1 MKKTDFLLRMSL
13 WGAVAIAV
21 LGVILRTVCVLFFFD
36 GDIGYF
42 NSSAVSFVTQGL
54 SVLSVVFC
62 GVVCIIIPKGVLPTS
77 DCRGTSRLSLS
88 LALPSLLLGAFAVA
102 QLISPL
108 VPSGSS
114 LSRISLFA
122 TILALGGCVCG
133 LSALLTHRADVKG
146 KCTAGLG
153 FLTAAWAILCLADLY
168 FDLLTP
174 MNSPVKTI
182 MEFAFL
188 SVALLAIT
196 ELRFLYD
203 KAHPRMAAAVYG
215 IASYFTLTA
224 GVSTLAS
231 IAVSPFKLS
240 NVIYAVAL
248 TGMGIYAV
256 TRLFGYL
263 LPQTQVP
270 SGHEPSQEDAL

>member
-1 MKKTDFLLRMSL
+1 MSL

-42 NSSAVSFVTQGL
+42 NSSTVSFVTQGL
-54 SVLSVVFC
+54 SVLSVVFSF
-62 GVVCIIIPKGVLPTS
+62 VVCIIIPKGVLPTS
-77 DCRGTSRLSLS
+77 DRRATSRLS

-102 QLISPL
+102 QLITPL

-133 LSALLTHRADVKG
+133 LVALLTHRTCVKD
-146 KCTAGLG
+146 KCIAGLG

-215 IASYFTLTA
+215 IAAYFTLTA
-224 GVSTLAS
+224 GVPTLVG
-231 IAVSPFKLS
+231 IAFSAINPFKLS

-263 LPQTQVP
+263 LPQTQTQMP
-270 SGHEPSQEDAL
+270 SGHETSQEDAL